1 MPAVQLPLA
10 AAHLHD
16 NQQLFSDYYL
26 DQILPQRAD
35 WRLLVDE
42 SAAALAK
49 VRAIYAAF
57 APSSI
62 EAQTEDDLIKPV
74 LAALGHSV
82 EVQAALKTPDG
93 TKKPDYIFYRD
104 LAARDAN
111 KNKTL
116 DDRLPTQGALAV
128 GDAKFWD
135 RPLDVAIKT
144 KSGDPFTNKN
154 PSYQIAFYIQHAGL
168 DWGIL
173 TNGRRWRLYHKDTA
187 HKLDRFY
194 EVDLPDLLAR
204 DDPAA
209 FLFFYGFF
217 RRAAFDPHPLGLDTL
232 LQASTEFARGIGEN
246 LKQQVYA
253 ALRHLAQ
260 GFLDYAPNGLHIGIG
275 TGEASPAAISS
286 ERIAAVGD
294 AAPLQVIYDHCL
306 IVLYRLLFALYAE
319 ARELLPLRE
328 SELYRRAYSLDA
340 MKQQVAQ
347 TLDSGMPLLAS
358 SALYWPRLRTLFR
371 MIDTGEPDL
380 KISTFNGGLFDPQ
393 RYPFLEQHSIGDA
406 RLLQALDLLT
416 RVKRQFVDYRD
427 LAERHL
433 GTIYE
438 GLLEYHLEAVKDE
451 GGAKEEG
458 GGMKD
463 AGAATERSSS
473 FIPPPSSFTIDLF
486 NREGERH
493 RTGSYYTP
501 DFVVQYIVD
510 QTLRPILDA
519 AVAGKVSDPDK
530 TAAVLAVNVLDP
542 SMGSGHFPVAATE
555 YIARYLID
563 LNVSP
568 GDDAGGEADL
578 AYWKRRVAQSCIYG
592 VDLNPLAVDLAKLSL
607 WLSTAAKD
615 KPLSFLDHHLRCGN
629 AVVGVRLTDLDLSGA
644 TPTKRGPSKKAQ
656 AEVVAGQ
663 LSMLDDSAFTQRMS
677 TAVDSMW
684 LIERTAGNTIAEVKE
699 QEHAYHAVREQ
710 LTKRYAHVADL
721 ATAAQGFGLTV
732 DRTLWPELVR
742 QASRGRETI
751 MLPAI
756 TRLLAQAEAVAD
768 AQHFFH
774 WDLEFPEVFF
784 DRFGQPLG
792 DAAGFDAVIGNPPY
806 VRQEQIA
813 PYKAF
818 LAATFAETYHGAA
831 DLFVYFYHQGVKL
844 LRAGGRMSYIV
855 TNKWLKSGY
864 GEALRGYFAQ
874 ETIIERLIDF
884 GHAPIFAGAD
894 VFPCIIV
901 LEKPVGEDV
910 LPPADHQVQVTAFP
924 REALKLVRLDS
935 YVNRYNHPVPQARFG
950 RSAWSL
956 ETSETD
962 ELMEKIRRAGVPLN
976 EFAGVKP
983 YYGIKTGF
991 NEAFLIDTPT
1001 KDLLVR
1007 DDPRSAEIIKPYL
1020 RGQDIKRWSPEW
1032 DGLWMIVLKSSEN
1045 APWPWKNLS
1054 EADAEESFRQ
1064 SYPALYGFMKPLED
1078 RLRKRQDKGRYWW
1091 ELRSCAYYDVFERPK
1106 LIHTDITWRPQFAL
1120 TREPFVLL
1128 NTAYLW
1134 PIDDPY
1140 LIAVINSPLLWSYM
1154 WRNAMHGKDEALRL
1168 IYSFVETIPIAAPS
1182 DATRAEVEPAV
1193 ARLIAIAQAKQ
1204 EARRDTLNWLRSEF
1218 GVEQAGQKLAD
1229 FASLSADEF
1238 TAEVKKRRPRSAGAL
1253 TPATL
1258 KALRAGYTE
1267 QATPI
1272 QQRAGEA
1279 LGLERRLAD
1288 LVNAAYGLT
1297 PEDVDLLWRSAPPRM
1312 PVGR

>member
-473 FIPPPSSFTIDLF
+473 FIPPPSSFTIDL
-486 NREGERH
+486 
-493 RTGSYYTP
+493 
-501 DFVVQYIVD
+501 
-510 QTLRPILDA
+510 L
-519 AVAGKVSDPDK
+519 
-530 TAAVLAVNVLDP
+530 
-542 SMGSGHFPVAATE
+542 
-555 YIARYLID
+555 
-563 LNVSP
+563 
-568 GDDAGGEADL
+568 
-578 AYWKRRVAQSCIYG
+578 
-592 VDLNPLAVDLAKLSL
+592 
-607 WLSTAAKD
+607 
-615 KPLSFLDHHLRCGN
+615 
-629 AVVGVRLTDLDLSGA
+629 
-644 TPTKRGPSKKAQ
+644 
-656 AEVVAGQ
+656 
-663 LSMLDDSAFTQRMS
+663 
-677 TAVDSMW
+677 
-684 LIERTAGNTIAEVKE
+684 
-699 QEHAYHAVREQ
+699 
-710 LTKRYAHVADL
+710 
-721 ATAAQGFGLTV
+721 
-732 DRTLWPELVR
+732 
-742 QASRGRETI
+742 
-751 MLPAI
+751 
-756 TRLLAQAEAVAD
+756 
-768 AQHFFH
+768 
-774 WDLEFPEVFF
+774 
-784 DRFGQPLG
+784 
-792 DAAGFDAVIGNPPY
+792 
-806 VRQEQIA
+806 
-813 PYKAF
+813 
-818 LAATFAETYHGAA
+818 
-831 DLFVYFYHQGVKL
+831 
-844 LRAGGRMSYIV
+844 
-855 TNKWLKSGY
+855 
-864 GEALRGYFAQ
+864 
-874 ETIIERLIDF
+874 
-884 GHAPIFAGAD
+884 
-894 VFPCIIV
+894 
-901 LEKPVGEDV
+901 
-910 LPPADHQVQVTAFP
+910 
-924 REALKLVRLDS
+924 
-935 YVNRYNHPVPQARFG
+935 
-950 RSAWSL
+950 
-956 ETSETD
+956 
-962 ELMEKIRRAGVPLN
+962 
-976 EFAGVKP
+976 
-983 YYGIKTGF
+983 
-991 NEAFLIDTPT
+991 
-1001 KDLLVR
+1001 
-1007 DDPRSAEIIKPYL
+1007 
-1020 RGQDIKRWSPEW
+1020 
-1032 DGLWMIVLKSSEN
+1032 
-1045 APWPWKNLS
+1045 
-1054 EADAEESFRQ
+1054 
-1064 SYPALYGFMKPLED
+1064 
-1078 RLRKRQDKGRYWW
+1078 
-1091 ELRSCAYYDVFERPK
+1091 
-1106 LIHTDITWRPQFAL
+1106 
-1120 TREPFVLL
+1120 
-1128 NTAYLW
+1128 
-1134 PIDDPY
+1134 
-1140 LIAVINSPLLWSYM
+1140 
-1154 WRNAMHGKDEALRL
+1154 
-1168 IYSFVETIPIAAPS
+1168 
-1182 DATRAEVEPAV
+1182 
-1193 ARLIAIAQAKQ
+1193 
-1204 EARRDTLNWLRSEF
+1204 
-1218 GVEQAGQKLAD
+1218 
-1229 FASLSADEF
+1229 
-1238 TAEVKKRRPRSAGAL
+1238 
-1253 TPATL
+1253 
-1258 KALRAGYTE
+1258 
-1267 QATPI
+1267 
-1272 QQRAGEA
+1272 
-1279 LGLERRLAD
+1279 
-1288 LVNAAYGLT
+1288 
-1297 PEDVDLLWRSAPPRM
+1297 
-1312 PVGR
+1312 